1 MRTRYTVLAICAAT
15 LASAQPGTL
24 DLTFG
29 NAGEA
34 IIDAGSGVDLVYDMA
49 IQPDDKIVVV
59 GQFGSLGASAPQD
72 AFVIRYNADGTPDT
86 DFGTNGQV
94 TWTGTGGQDRLMAVA
109 IDAQGRIVAAGETQ
123 VTGGETQMFALRLL
137 ADGSFD
143 TSYSGDGVAT
153 RAGSSYNDGSYAR
166 DVLCMPDG
174 GIMVFGYAH
183 WNFSTPN
190 INVVSFWKT
199 TAAGGIDPNVGGG
212 SSATHT
218 DLFNDDISD
227 MGNSVALRADGRFVG
242 CTTTGNAPNQRMGY
256 ATFDNNGNNL
266 LADFENTYD
275 LSTGNDMARS
285 IVLMPDDRCVL
296 AGSVGYQSALVGVMP
311 NASYDLSFGT
321 DGVTDVQVGSSST
334 SIYSAIRQPWD
345 KVLITGG
352 YSDGSIVGMFL
363 GRYHADGTPDAGFGT
378 NGFATH
384 VPGTVGG
391 DGRAIG
397 IQSDGRIVVAGNT
410 GGLGSADVFVVRY
423 NNDLAT
429 NVSPSA
435 PASDALTV
443 SPAPAAEA
451 LTVHRPAAARGSAE
465 ISILTA
471 RGERL
476 VQRSSSA
483 AQDQLSVHELPPG
496 VYFLRYATSGA
507 TWTTRF
513 AVAR

>member
-1 MRTRYTVLAICAAT
+1 MRIPFIFLVALCACCAE
-15 LASAQPGTL
+15 AQPGTL

-29 NAGEA
+29 TAGEA
-34 IIDAGSGVDLVYDMA
+34 IIDAGSGYDLVYDMA
-49 IQPDDKIVVV
+49 IQPDDKIVLV
-59 GQFGSLGASAPQD
+59 GQFGGLNLSSPQD

-137 ADGSFD
+137 PDGSFD
-143 TSYSGDGVAT
+143 NSYSGDGEAT
-153 RAGSSYNDGSYAR
+153 RAGSSFNDGSYAR
-166 DVLCMPDG
+166 DVLCMADG

-199 TAAGGIDPNVGGG
+199 TATGGSDPNVGGG

-218 DLFNDDISD
+218 DLFNDDLPE
-227 MGNSVALRADGRFVG
+227 MGNSVALRADGRFVA
-242 CTTTGNAPNQRMGY
+242 CTTNSNAPNQRMGY
-256 ATFDNNGNNL
+256 ATFDNNGNHL

-311 NASYDLSFGT
+311 NASYDLSFST
-321 DGVTDVQVGSSST
+321 QGVVDVQVGSSST
-334 SIYSAIRQPWD
+334 AIYSAIRQPWD

-352 YSDGSIVGMFL
+352 YSDGPSLGMFL
-363 GRYHADGTPDAGFGT
+363 GRYNADGSPDAVFGT

-384 VPGTVGG
+384 LPNNVGG

-410 GGLGSADVFVVRY
+410 GSSGSADLFLVRY
-423 NNDLAT
+423 NNDIALGT
-429 NVSPSA
+429 A
-435 PASDALTV
+435 PTASTPALRAFPNPFT
-443 SPAPAAEA
+443 EA
-451 LTVHRPAAARGSAE
+451 LTVQGTAANGQLQVFDAMGRVVYMVRSTDGSTELHMEPRAGVYTVRY
-465 ISILTA
+465 LNGNDA
-471 RGERL
+471 P
-476 VQRSSSA
+476 
-483 AQDQLSVHELPPG
+483 HELR
-496 VYFLRYATSGA
+496 V
-507 TWTTRF
+507 
-513 AVAR
+513 VQD

>member
-1 MRTRYTVLAICAAT
+1 
-15 LASAQPGTL
+15 
-24 DLTFG
+24 
-29 NAGEA
+29 
-34 IIDAGSGVDLVYDMA
+34 
-49 IQPDDKIVVV
+49 
-59 GQFGSLGASAPQD
+59 
-72 AFVIRYNADGTPDT
+72 
-86 DFGTNGQV
+86 
-94 TWTGTGGQDRLMAVA
+94 
-109 IDAQGRIVAAGETQ
+109 
-123 VTGGETQMFALRLL
+123 
-137 ADGSFD
+137 
-143 TSYSGDGVAT
+143 
-153 RAGSSYNDGSYAR
+153 
-166 DVLCMPDG
+166 
-174 GIMVFGYAH
+174 
-183 WNFSTPN
+183 
-190 INVVSFWKT
+190 
-199 TAAGGIDPNVGGG
+199 
-212 SSATHT
+212 
-218 DLFNDDISD
+218 
-227 MGNSVALRADGRFVG
+227 
-242 CTTTGNAPNQRMGY
+242 
-256 ATFDNNGNNL
+256 
-266 LADFENTYD
+266 
-275 LSTGNDMARS
+275 MARS

-311 NASYDLSFGT
+311 NASYDPSFGT
-321 DGVTDVQVGSSST
+321 QGVVDVQVGSSST

>member
-1 MRTRYTVLAICAAT
+1 MLASCAVT
-15 LASAQPGTL
+15 LACAQPGTI
-24 DLTFG
+24 DPTFG
-29 NAGEA
+29 SGGEA
-34 IIDAGSGVDLVYDMA
+34 IIDAGSGYDLVWDMA
-49 IQPDDKIVVV
+49 IQPDDKIVLV
-59 GQFGSLGASAPQD
+59 GQFGGIGVSAPQD
-72 AFVIRYNADGTPDT
+72 AFIIRYNADGTPDT

-94 TWTGTGGQDRLMAVA
+94 TWTGTGGQDRLTAVA

-123 VTGGETQMFALRLL
+123 VNGGETQMFVLRLL
-137 ADGSFD
+137 ADGTFD
-143 TSYSGDGVAT
+143 TSYSGDGEVT
-153 RAGSSYNDGSYAR
+153 RASSSFNDGSYAR

-190 INVVSFWKT
+190 INVASFWKT

-218 DLFNDDISD
+218 DLSSDDLPE

-242 CTTTGNAPNQRMGY
+242 STTNGNAPNQRMGY

-266 LADFENTYD
+266 LVDVEGYYD

-321 DGVTDVQVGSSST
+321 QGVVDVQVGTSST
-334 SIYSAIRQPWD
+334 SLYSAIRQPWD

-363 GRYHADGTPDAGFGT
+363 GRYNADGTPDAGFGT

-397 IQSDGRIVVAGNT
+397 LQSDGRIVVAGNT
-410 GGLGSADVFVVRY
+410 GSLGSADLFLVRY
-423 NNDLAT
+423 TNDLAT
-429 NVSPSA
+429 GTA
-435 PASDALTV
+435 HASDAPALRAFPNPFAQVLTV
-443 SPAPAAEA
+443 QGTAANGQLQVVDALGRTVHGARTTDARTELPVELPAGVYTVRYLHGAEA
-451 LTVHRPAAARGSAE
+451 PR
-465 ISILTA
+465 
-471 RGERL
+471 
-476 VQRSSSA
+476 
-483 AQDQLSVHELPPG
+483 ELR
-496 VYFLRYATSGA
+496 V
-507 TWTTRF
+507 
-513 AVAR
+513 VKE